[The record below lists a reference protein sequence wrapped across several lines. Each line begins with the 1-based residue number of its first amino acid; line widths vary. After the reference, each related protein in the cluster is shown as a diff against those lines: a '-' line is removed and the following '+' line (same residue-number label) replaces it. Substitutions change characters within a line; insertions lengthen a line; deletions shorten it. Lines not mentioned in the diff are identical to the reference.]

1 MEVNM
6 DYTLRRSIPS
16 CRHPVLYLPI
26 SGIPDPNN
34 DTNLFYQKQLWE
46 VSLREDFEQ
55 AQTQTKA

>member
-1 MEVNM
+1 M